1 MKKIVLASGLLL
13 TTLVSAQ
20 ESYNKFSL
28 DLGLGVNRAYRYQG
42 AATGT
47 NFPTVNLGV
56 RYMANNY
63 FGVRLLAGFDQFKNV
78 KDVPADQEFTTNNLR
93 FNLEGVANLGR
104 MMHFETFT
112 SRLGLLAHAGPGGAF
127 VSQKT
132 PLDIKERVLNM
143 NMGLTALVRLNDRF
157 TLHAD
162 MSTLFNIRQ
171 HRTFDMASSMVNTRG
186 FDGAFMHWSAGLN
199 IALGKNQKHA
209 DWIPN
214 DGGASDEI
222 AALRNRLDKAES
234 DMKDDDNDGVP
245 NYLDEEKDTPAGS
258 SVDSKGRAVKS
269 TAGDMDSDG
278 IPDADDLCPTI
289 AGSKSANG
297 CPDADGDGVADF
309 LDLCPN
315 EKGTKEN
322 QGCAKKKDSDELGDP
337 SLLLPELRV
346 LQFDLGKS
354 NIKNKY
360 KKVLDGL
367 AKTMKA
373 TPNMKL
379 VVSGHADNTGTDE
392 VNDRLSAERAE
403 NVKNY
408 LVSKGIDASRLT
420 TQSFGS
426 KKPVASNDT
435 EEGRAQNRR
444 VDFGA
449 K

>member
-1 MKKIVLASGLLL
+1 MKKIILTSGLLL

-42 AATGT
+42 AAVGT
-47 NFPTVNLGV
+47 NFPTFNFGV

-78 KDVPADQEFTTNNLR
+78 KDVPANQEFTTNNLR

-112 SRLGLLAHAGPGGAF
+112 SRFGLLAHGGPGGAF

-132 PLDIKERVLNM
+132 PLDRKERVLNM
-143 NMGLTALVRLNDRF
+143 NIGITALVRLNDRF
-157 TLHAD
+157 TFQAD

-171 HRTFDMASSMVNTRG
+171 HRTFDMASSAVNNNG

-214 DGGASDEI
+214 DGGAKDEI
-222 AALRNRLDKAES
+222 AALRNRLDKAEA

-258 SVDSKGRAVKS
+258 TVDSKGRAIKS

-278 IPDADDLCPTI
+278 VPDSDDLCPTI
-289 AGSKSANG
+289 AGSKAANG
-297 CPDADGDGVADF
+297 CPDGDGDGVADF

-322 QGCAKKKDSDELGDP
+322 QGCATKTNNNDLI
-337 SLLLPELRV
+337 LPEVSNL
-346 LQFDLGKS
+346 LFDLGKS

-360 KKVLDGL
+360 KNVLDGL
-367 AKTMKA
+367 VKTMKA
-373 TPNMKL
+373 SPNMR
-379 VVSGHADNTGTDE
+379 VTISGHTDNSDTDKL
-392 VNDRLSAERAE
+392 NNALSAERAE

-408 LVSKGIDASRLT
+408 LVAKGIDASRLT
-420 TQSFGS
+420 TKSYGS
-426 KKPVASNDT
+426 RKPVASNET
-435 EEGRAQNRR
+435 EEGRTQNRR
-444 VDFGA
+444 VEFSV

>member
-42 AATGT
+42 AAKGT
-47 NFPTVNLGV
+47 NFPTFNIGV

-63 FGVRLLAGFDQFKNV
+63 FGVRLLAGFDQFKNL
-78 KDVPADQEFTTNNLR
+78 KDVPASEEFTTNNLR
-93 FNLEGVANLGR
+93 FNIEGVANLGR
-104 MMHFETFT
+104 MMHFESFT
-112 SRLGLLAHAGPGGAF
+112 NRLGLLIHAGPGGAWL
-127 VSQKT
+127 T
-132 PLDIKERVLNM
+132 RKEPSKLTDRTLNM
-143 NMGLTALVRLNDRF
+143 NSGITTLVRLNDRF
-157 TLHAD
+157 TFHAD

-171 HRTFDMASSMVNTRG
+171 NRTFDMASNTVNSG
-186 FDGAFMHWSAGLN
+186 GYDGAFMHWSVGLN

-214 DGGASDEI
+214 DGGAKDEI
-222 AALRNRLDKAES
+222 AALRSRLDKAES

-258 SVDSKGRAVKS
+258 TVESKGRTVKS

-278 IPDADDLCPTI
+278 IPDTDDLCPTI
-289 AGSKSANG
+289 SGSKAANG
-297 CPDADGDGVADF
+297 CPDGDGDGVADF

-322 QGCAKKKDSDELGDP
+322 QGCASKTNNNDLI
-337 SLLLPELRV
+337 LPELSN
-346 LQFDLGKS
+346 LLFDLGKS

-360 KKVLDGL
+360 KNVLDGL
-367 AKTMKA
+367 VKTMKA
-373 TPNMKL
+373 TPNMR
-379 VVSGHADNTGTDE
+379 VTISGHTDNSDTDKL
-392 VNDRLSAERAE
+392 NNALSAERAE

-420 TQSFGS
+420 TQGFGS
-426 KKPVASNDT
+426 KKPVASNET
-435 EEGRAQNRR
+435 EEGRTQNRR
-444 VDFGA
+444 VEFSV